1 MKNKIPHVLIFSRLA
16 LGFLVLAMSYNQV
29 PHYNIW
35 AITLLTVGLL
45 TDIFD
50 GIIARQ
56 LQISTVGLRR
66 LDSTIDQIFFISFA
80 VATYLQCPAFFK
92 ANYTMLLVVFGLEA
106 LTYLVSFAKFKREVA
121 THSIAAKIWSL
132 IIFATLIEIILH
144 CNSTLLFSLF
154 NWVGIG
160 SRLEI
165 IAILIVLKEW
175 TNDVPTV
182 YHSYKLRKG
191 IPIKRHKLFNG

>member
-1 MKNKIPHVLIFSRLA
+1 MKNKIPHLLIFSRLF
-16 LGFLVLAMSYNQV
+16 LGFLVLILSYQQV
-29 PHYNIW
+29 QHYKWW
-35 AITLLTVGLL
+35 AVALLTLGLL

-50 GIIARQ
+50 GIIARN
-56 LQISTVGLRR
+56 LKISTISLRR
-66 LDSTIDQIFFISFA
+66 LDSSIDQIFFLSIA
-80 VATYLQCPAFFK
+80 AATYLQCPEFFK
-92 ANYTMLLVVFGLEA
+92 SNYKMLLLVLGLEA
-106 LTYLVSFAKFKREVA
+106 LTYVVSYVKFKKEVA

-132 IIFATLIEIILH
+132 LIFATLVEIILN
-144 CNSTLLFSLF
+144 CNSNLLFSLF

-182 YHSYKLRKG
+182 YHSYRLRKG
-191 IPIKRHKLFNG
+191 LPIKRHKLFNG

>member
-1 MKNKIPHVLIFSRLA
+1 MKNKIPHMLIFSRLA
-16 LGFLVLAMSYNQV
+16 LGFLVLAMSYYQV

-80 VATYLQCPAFFK
+80 VATFLQCPAFFK
-92 ANYTMLLVVFGLEA
+92 ENYKILLVVFGLEA
-106 LTYLVSFAKFKREVA
+106 LTYVVSYVKFKKEVA

-132 IIFATLIEIILH
+132 LIFATLVEIILN

-175 TNDVPTV
+175 TNDVPSV
-182 YHSYKLRKG
+182 YHSYRLRKG
-191 IPIKRHKLFNG
+191 LPIKRHKLFNG